1 MGAAVADAPFSPRP
15 DRSSG
20 PLRVGLLLAS
30 ALGAGLLLQLL
41 LGSNGIDAADFAAAL
56 PLLLK
61 GLGLTVFISVVSVLL
76 GSLLGAGLLVGLLQ
90 PWGSL
95 KTGIWA
101 FCIAFRGTPAI
112 AQLYL
117 IYYGAG
123 EIHGL
128 LRDAHLWWFFREPLN
143 CVIFTFALN
152 SAAYQTRIIHG
163 ALVNL
168 PREQTDAAQ
177 SLGLSRSV
185 TLVRILLPQAL
196 LTALRP
202 LGNEVA
208 KVAKASSVASLVT
221 VLDLLGTA
229 KYLVGQ
235 SLDFGFYIL
244 AAMLYVLLVGGI
256 RLAVDAIERRLT
268 RHLPPVG

>member
-1 MGAAVADAPFSPRP
+1 MGDARFNPRGEE
-15 DRSSG
+15 SSG
-20 PLRVGLLLAS
+20 YLRAGLLLAS
-30 ALGAGLLLQLL
+30 ALGVGLLLQAL
-41 LGSNGIDAADFAAAL
+41 LGSNGIDAADFAAAA
-56 PLLLK
+56 PLLLR
-61 GLGLTVFISVVSVLL
+61 GIGLTAFITVVSVLL
-76 GSLLGAGLLVGLLQ
+76 GSALGAGLLAGLLA
-90 PWGSL
+90 PLPPL
-95 KTGIWA
+95 KAAIRA

-128 LRDAHLWWFFREPLN
+128 LSDAHLWWFFRDPLN
-143 CVIFTFALN
+143 CVIFTFTLN
-152 SAAYQTRIIHG
+152 SAAYQTRILHG

-168 PREQTDAAQ
+168 PREQTDAVL
-177 SLGLSRSV
+177 SLGLPRRV
-185 TLVRILLPQAL
+185 ALLRVLLPQAL

-202 LGNEVA
+202 LGNELT
-208 KVAKASSVASLVT
+208 KMTKASSVASLVT

-244 AAMLYVLLVGGI
+244 AAVLYVLLIGAI
-256 RLAVDAIERRLT
+256 RLVVDLIERRLT
-268 RHLPPVG
+268 RHLSPVA

>member
-1 MGAAVADAPFSPRP
+1 VAKQQPSEPRSDGA
-15 DRSSG
+15 SG
-20 PLRVGLLLAS
+20 YLRVGLLLAS
-30 ALGAGLLLQLL
+30 AAGVGLLLELL
-41 LGSNGIDAADFAAAL
+41 LGSSGISEEDFAAAA

-61 GLGLTVFISVVSVLL
+61 GLGLTVFITVTSVLL
-76 GSLLGAGLLVGLLQ
+76 GAMAGTGLVAGLLQ
-90 PWGSL
+90 PWPPL
-95 KTGIWA
+95 KALIRA

-128 LRDAHLWWFFREPLN
+128 LRDAHLWWFFRDPLN
-143 CVIFTFALN
+143 CVIFTFTLN
-152 SAAYQTRIIHG
+152 SAAYQARIIHG
-163 ALVNL
+163 TLVNL
-168 PREQTDAAQ
+168 PREQTDAAL
-177 SLGLSRSV
+177 SLGLPRWV
-185 TLVRILLPQAL
+185 ALTRVLLPQAL

-202 LGNEVA
+202 LGNELT
-208 KVAKASSVASLVT
+208 KVTKASSVASLVT

-244 AAMLYVLLVGGI
+244 AAVLYVLLIGAI
-256 RLAVDAIERRLT
+256 RLAVDAIERQLT
-268 RHLPPVG
+268 RHLSPVG